1 MKHKILITALIAIGF
16 SLSGASH
23 ALSVLK
29 PDGTRAV
36 ANVEGNKL
44 MLRDAT
50 GKLWLLASDGTYK
63 TDDGRTLYVKGGI
76 IGAQRES
83 GGRPRSYVASRFGL
97 ALDTDNKAKAGVI
110 APMKQSPDKLLPA
123 VQPAAPGMGSPAA
136 TRGGLLMDKPPD
148 KPSPPKPDKML
159 APSMG
164 SPAATQR
171 GLLMESDKPGNE
183 VKPGPKPDKTMT
195 PSMGSPAATRATP
208 MPQGTQGSGART
220 LPNISKPPLDPEGS
234 PMPSMPP
241 R

>member
-1 MKHKILITALIAIGF
+1 MKHKTLAAALIAIGS
-16 SLSGASH
+16 SLHGASH
-23 ALSVLK
+23 AAPQTLTK
-29 PDGTRAV
+29 PDGTKV
-36 ANVEGNKL
+36 EANVEGNKL
-44 MLRDAT
+44 LLRDAT
-50 GKLWLLASDGTYK
+50 GKRWLPASDGSYK
-63 TDDGRTLYVKGGI
+63 TKDGKTLLVQG
-76 IGAQRES
+76 
-83 GGRPRSYVASRFGL
+83 
-97 ALDTDNKAKAGVI
+97 GVI
-110 APMKQSPDKLLPA
+110 APQFKPTASPKKQGPDKLLPA

-148 KPSPPKPDKML
+148 KPSPPKPDKMMV
-159 APSMG
+159 PSMG